1 MQRILLLL
9 LGSLALTGCLETAN
23 DNAAGTPA
31 AAPAMTAPAQEINA
45 VKWYN
50 TAAPLTLAG
59 LRGKVVVVEH
69 WATWC
74 PPCRA
79 SIPHLI
85 ELNKRFKDQG
95 VVIIGLTD
103 EDDAAA
109 KVGAFVR
116 EMKMDYP
123 VGTGST
129 SGSDYGVQGIPT
141 AFVIARDGTIAW
153 QGHPMK
159 GLDAAI
165 ESALR

>member
-1 MQRILLLL
+1 MKRILLML
-9 LGSLALTGCLETAN
+9 LGSSLLVGCLETT
-23 DNAAGTPA
+23 DDTAAGTPA
-31 AAPAMTAPAQEINA
+31 PAPAPTAMAQEINA

-85 ELNKRFKDQG
+85 ALNQRFKDKG

-129 SGSDYGVQGIPT
+129 SGDAYGVQGIPT

-153 QGHPMK
+153 KGHPMQ

>member
-1 MQRILLLL
+1 MQRILLVL
-9 LGSLALTGCLETAN
+9 LGSLALVGCLETT
-23 DNAAGTPA
+23 DDTAAGTPA
-31 AAPAMTAPAQEINA
+31 PAPEINA

-50 TAAPLTLAG
+50 TPAPLTLAG
-59 LRGKVVVVEH
+59 LRGTVVVVEF

-85 ELNKRFKDQG
+85 ELNQRYKDKG

-116 EMKMDYP
+116 EMKMKYP
-123 VGTGST
+123 VGTGSS
-129 SGSDYGVQGIPT
+129 SGGAYGVQGIPT

-153 QGHPMK
+153 HGHPMK
-159 GLDAAI
+159 GIDAAI

>member
-1 MQRILLLL
+1 MQRLLLAL
-9 LGSLALTGCLETAN
+9 LGSLTLVACLETN
-23 DNAAGTPA
+23 EDTAAG
-31 AAPAMTAPAQEINA
+31 APAQATPPAAMPAEINA
-45 VKWYN
+45 ATWYN
-50 TAAPLTLAG
+50 TAEPLTLAG
-59 LRGKVVVVEH
+59 LRGKVVVLEF

-85 ELNKRFKDQG
+85 ALHNQYKNND

-103 EDDAAA
+103 EDDEAAN
-109 KVGAFVR
+109 VGAFVR
-116 EMKMDYP
+116 EMKMNYP

-129 SGSDYGVQGIPT
+129 SGRAYGVRGIPT
-141 AFVIARDGTIAW
+141 AFVIARDGSVAW

-165 ESALR
+165 EYALR

>member
-1 MQRILLLL
+1 MLLVL
-9 LGSLALTGCLETAN
+9 LGSLTLVGCLETT
-23 DNAAGTPA
+23 DDTAAGTPA
-31 AAPAMTAPAQEINA
+31 PPPAMPAPAPEINA

-50 TAAPLTLAG
+50 TSAPLTLAG
-59 LRGKVVVVEH
+59 LRGNVVVVEF

-85 ELNKRFKDQG
+85 ELNQRFKDKG

-116 EMKMDYP
+116 EMKMNYP

-129 SGSDYGVQGIPT
+129 SGEAYGVQGIPT
-141 AFVIARDGTIAW
+141 ACVIARDGTIAW